1 MVCMVAICWASVATW
16 VFKDRFLALFG
27 LCPQASRRPLGSFFW
42 SGVRLWYSFIV
53 QYRSSTLHFLG
64 SLNKESIIDVQERV
78 KKVFSIKTENNFTDY
93 LGCEF
98 NMNKDK
104 KKRMVRT
111 TIYYKEFGKKFSE
124 EAMKHRLGLTPGT
137 PRFIAMRVR
146 LVMKK
151 TNYQQRNMQHTEVG
165 LVLCCISP
173 NIADLIF
180 AMQ

>member
-1 MVCMVAICWASVATW
+1 MVCVNQQDNSGKCLSIDVEFKISEADPCLLYRENKLGICMIIIYVDNMMVI
-16 VFKDRFLALFG
+16 G
-27 LCPQASRRPLGSFFW
+27 
-42 SGVRLWYSFIV
+42 
-53 QYRSSTLHFLG
+53 H
-64 SLNKESIIDVQERV
+64 KESIIDVQERV

-98 NMNKDK
+98 HTNKDK